1 MLWILSTAQKTLQIV
16 RQGLSPQP
24 FRPSLL
30 VTATND
36 FLVHHFAAASY
47 LELKAA
53 EQLLQVD
60 AGCKIM
66 QNLDEASAEQ
76 VLTIDN

>member
-1 MLWILSTAQKTLQIV
+1 
-16 RQGLSPQP
+16 
-24 FRPSLL
+24 
-30 VTATND
+30 
-36 FLVHHFAAASY
+36 LVHHFAAASY
-47 LELKAA
+47 LELQAA